1 MISIVIPVFNQPEY
15 VRSMIDSII
24 NQSYKDW
31 ELLLIDDG
39 SDEATISILKEFAVV
54 DDRISLF
61 QRPKYA
67 PKGAQTCRNIGL
79 SKAKGE
85 YIIFYDSDDILYQD
99 ALQQRIKFMQ
109 DNLDI
114 DFAVFPFS
122 AFSND
127 LSDLSL
133 KSGFDLSQDDLF
145 YFICGTTPFLVVT
158 NIYRLRS
165 LRSKS
170 IIWDDA
176 LKGFQDA
183 DFNIQCICSGMKF
196 KYAEGATPDYYVRL
210 LGNQHSISKKIASAE
225 QVESHIHFIEKLYN
239 YNLPSKYNCAIY
251 KRIQYVVIRLLNS
264 GYTEFDLFLKILKDR
279 GFYLNYGMLRFSICS
294 SKFFLQLNNRRNRD
308 KIIKIFFCSY
318 YFIDKI
324 HDYKIKKIKIK
335 YEKYYC

>member
-122 AFSND
+122 AFSN
-127 LSDLSL
+127 
-133 KSGFDLSQDDLF
+133 
-145 YFICGTTPFLVVT
+145 P
-158 NIYRLRS
+158 
-165 LRSKS
+165 
-170 IIWDDA
+170 
-176 LKGFQDA
+176 
-183 DFNIQCICSGMKF
+183 
-196 KYAEGATPDYYVRL
+196 
-210 LGNQHSISKKIASAE
+210 
-225 QVESHIHFIEKLYN
+225 
-239 YNLPSKYNCAIY
+239 
-251 KRIQYVVIRLLNS
+251 
-264 GYTEFDLFLKILKDR
+264 
-279 GFYLNYGMLRFSICS
+279 
-294 SKFFLQLNNRRNRD
+294 
-308 KIIKIFFCSY
+308 
-318 YFIDKI
+318 
-324 HDYKIKKIKIK
+324 
-335 YEKYYC
+335 